1 MPEPAPILG
10 ICFSGKRLLYA
21 ITNPEAAGELLQVGC
36 IDYSFDVLEVFVNN
50 DSEMFSGVYN
60 AIDQLRND
68 FNFQEIRLL
77 TLPEQEC
84 WTTLPKTVY
93 DEQDDREAYLD
104 MFSYGS
110 QTKPAEPVWFPLSN
124 RDYKLVSLR
133 SQSFLNSLDRLT
145 KDAASAR
152 YYSDFEVGSCWV
164 DHSDISG
171 SFLTVSC
178 HKNVISISSFI
189 LGKLRSATYI
199 KFDDLNDLPYFW
211 LQNAENLS
219 WLNGLYDQILVY
231 GYESYKVLE
240 VLQPFWEDNSQV
252 IKMDTLE
259 KMLVKARE
267 ETYSFNLEEAFPA
280 IMLALDKDN
289 QG

>member
-1 MPEPAPILG
+1 MPEPAPVLG

-21 ITNPEAAGELLQVGC
+21 VANPEAGGELLQVGC
-36 IDYSFDVLEVFVNN
+36 IDYAFDVLEVFVSH
-50 DSEMFSGVYN
+50 DSEVFSGVYN
-60 AIDQLRND
+60 AIGQLNNEY
-68 FNFQEIRLL
+68 NFKEIRLL
-77 TLPEQEC
+77 TLPGEEC

-93 DEQDDREAYLD
+93 DEQGDREAYLD
-104 MFSYGS
+104 ILTHGF
-110 QTKPAEPVWFPLSN
+110 QTKPAEPVWYSVSN
-124 RDYKLVSLR
+124 RDYKLASLR
-133 SQSFLNSLDRLT
+133 NQTFLKSLDRLT
-145 KDAASAR
+145 ENITSAR
-152 YYSDFEVGSCWV
+152 YYSDFEVGTRWIE
-164 DHSDISG
+164 HSKSTG

-211 LQNAENLS
+211 LQNAEHLS

-231 GYESYKVLE
+231 GYDSYKVLE
-240 VLQPFWEDNSQV
+240 VLQPFWEDSAQV
-252 IKMDTLE
+252 VKMDTLE

-280 IMLALDKDN
+280 IMLAIGKDN
-289 QG
+289 QD